1 MNSRFL
7 EDLEALVRNHTV
19 TSAQRD
25 SEARLVAAISAVM
38 SQTAR
43 EIVQEMRGAGT
54 PEAARGSAMIRYR
67 PDYDRGQQR
76 QGAMIRY
83 RPDYDRGQEPVRQ
96 GAMIRY
102 RPDYDRS
109 QEPVRQGAMIR
120 YRPDYDR
127 GQVRQG
133 AMIRY
138 RPDWDRAP
146 QRQGAMIRYR
156 PDWDRQAD
164 GTPADP
170 VAAGAGMLEPMLK
183 ALAERLGPGEA
194 AKLVQSSLS
203 NVGLA
208 TAPTGLPEAKTDNA

>member
-7 EDLEALVRNHTV
+7 EDLEALVRNHSV

-43 EIVQEMRGAGT
+43 EIVQEVRGAGT
-54 PEAARGSAMIRYR
+54 PANTRGSAMIRYR

-83 RPDYDRGQEPVRQ
+83 RPDYDRT
-96 GAMIRY
+96 
-102 RPDYDRS
+102 

-170 VAAGAGMLEPMLK
+170 VAAGAGMLEPMLR

-208 TAPTGLPEAKTDNA
+208 QAGAPAASPEAKTDHA